1 MATMAMYPLVSDAE
15 LFDLN
20 SDSTWK
26 KLYPLLESLARYFVY
41 SSHVSSWQGQEND
54 IVEDVVQETVR
65 RMIEYARKSE
75 RGEAPPIHSL
85 KSMMRVVA
93 QNYCKDMK
101 RHDRRLLRIQPQDA
115 SPQLHASLRNQV
127 SLVEMGTENVYQES
141 LFKLVA
147 CEIAGFP
154 VKQRTALLIDL
165 ANRMQFGTQ
174 PTALQKAFLDVGID
188 LQQYRR
194 PLPADPQERS
204 RHVSLVTCAYK
215 RIASLHCVKQYI
227 AFA

>member
-1 MATMAMYPLVSDAE
+1 MATMATYPLVSDAE
-15 LFDLN
+15 LFNLN

-65 RMIEYARKSE
+65 RMIEYARKAE
-75 RGEAPPIHSL
+75 RGEALPIHSL

-115 SPQLHASLRNQV
+115 SPQLHASIRNQV
-127 SLVEMGTENVYQES
+127 SLVELGTENVYQEA
-141 LFKLVA
+141 LFRLVA
-147 CEIAGFP
+147 CEIVNFP
-154 VKQRTALLIDL
+154 EKQRTAVLIDL
-165 ANRMQFGTQ
+165 ANRMHFATQ
-174 PTALQKAFLDVGID
+174 PTPLQAAFLEVGID
-188 LQQYRR
+188 LRDYQRS
-194 PLPADPQERS
+194 LSSDPKEGS
-204 RHVSLVTCAYK
+204 RHLSLLTHAYK
-215 RIASLHCVKQYI
+215 RIASLPCLQQYI

>member
-1 MATMAMYPLVSDAE
+1 MATMATYPLVSDAE
-15 LFDLN
+15 LFDLT

-54 IVEDVVQETVR
+54 IVEDVVQETWR
-65 RMIEYARKSE
+65 RLLEYACKAE
-75 RGEAPPIHSL
+75 RGEAPPIHAL
-85 KSMMRVVA
+85 KNMMRVVA

-115 SPQLHASLRNQV
+115 SQQLLASLRNQV
-127 SLVEMGTENVYQES
+127 SPVELGTENVYQEA

-147 CEIAGFP
+147 CEVASFP
-154 VKQRTALLIDL
+154 VKQRTAILIDL
-165 ANRMQFGTQ
+165 ANRMHFGIQ
-174 PTALQKAFLDVGID
+174 PTPLQAAFLEVGID
-188 LQQYRR
+188 LREYQRS
-194 PLPADPQERS
+194 LSSDPKERS
-204 RHVSLVTCAYK
+204 RHLSLLTHAYK
-215 RIASLHCVKQYI
+215 RIASLPCVQQYV